1 MRIAV
6 TVPSGW
12 SVRLTNQ
19 ADAAT
24 AGIRIDSLSD
34 ARPTF
39 GRHAHDLCHE
49 ILVIRLRR
57 PESPD
62 RDRGGSQAVTCWR
75 KRTIEAN
82 SAGSMLAPPTRA
94 PSMSGWDMIA
104 ATLAAFTDPP

>member
-39 GRHAHDLCHE
+39 GRHAYDLCRE
-49 ILVIRLRR
+49 ILVIRL
-57 PESPD
+57 
-62 RDRGGSQAVTCWR
+62 G
-75 KRTIEAN
+75 
-82 SAGSMLAPPTRA
+82 
-94 PSMSGWDMIA
+94 
-104 ATLAAFTDPP
+104 